1 MTTRTYYVK
10 RGAATVGAAV
20 VGFICAVL
28 WLVGAVMVGS
38 RVGEAWAGGRQPFL
52 GASGYTEA
60 VAHDNAA

>member
-20 VGFICAVL
+20 IGFVCAVL

-38 RVGEAWAGGRQPFL
+38 RIGEAWAGGRQVL
-52 GASGYTEA
+52 VNNHGRIE
-60 VAHDNAA
+60 VANEHAA